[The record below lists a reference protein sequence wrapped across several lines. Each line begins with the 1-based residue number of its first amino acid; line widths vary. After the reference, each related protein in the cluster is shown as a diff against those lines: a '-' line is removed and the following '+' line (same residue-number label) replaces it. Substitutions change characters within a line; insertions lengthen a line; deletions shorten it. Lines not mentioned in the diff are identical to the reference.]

1 MDYRVLTEAERKYTY
16 SQSQQL
22 SMQTGLIGY
31 LRADFGSTGN
41 EFWTT
46 WNDFRK
52 DLKTDEFKAEFDG
65 VINGLRDGDVLSGR
79 KAMSS
84 YCYSTPDSS
93 FNDDRNHYGIRLD
106 TEKYSYLMRF
116 NPNRGEY
123 NLYCYCYHKE
133 WLNSHLKDA
142 ERGIRFIDSHYNE
155 QFHIADGDKITIKY
169 SDGKTAERT
178 CRFIDDYHLEVGT
191 NLYHICEFAELCDRN
206 GHTVEPVEKENMK
219 SSKSKEKTR

>member
-1 MDYRVLTEAERKYTY
+1 MDYRVLTEAERKYTF

-31 LRADFGSTGN
+31 LRADFGSNGN

-52 DLKTDEFKAEFDG
+52 DLKTDEFKAEFDD

-123 NLYCYCYHKE
+123 NLYCYCYQKE
-133 WLNSHLKDA
+133 WLNSHLKNA
-142 ERGIRFIDSHYNE
+142 ERGIRFIDPQIYRRLPFGGRHKSLPYLRICRALREKRSYRRTSRKRKHEACKGQRKN
-155 QFHIADGDKITIKY
+155 TIRRCRRG
-169 SDGKTAERT
+169 GKE
-178 CRFIDDYHLEVGT
+178 I
-191 NLYHICEFAELCDRN
+191 
-206 GHTVEPVEKENMK
+206 
-219 SSKSKEKTR
+219 

>member
-1 MDYRVLTEAERKYTY
+1 MDYRVLTEAERKYTF

-41 EFWTT
+41 EFWTS

-52 DLKTDEFKAEFDG
+52 DLKTDKFKAEFDD

-116 NPNRGEY
+116 NHNRGEY

-142 ERGIRFIDSHYNE
+142 ERGIRFINSHYKE
-155 QFHIADGDKITIKY
+155 QFRIADGEKITIKF
-169 SDGKTAERT
+169 SDGKTMKRT
-178 CRFIDDYHLEVGT
+178 CRYIDDYHLEVGT
-191 NLYHICEFAELCDRN
+191 NLYHICEFAELCEKN
-206 GHTVEPVEKENMK
+206 GHTVEPAAKENMK
-219 SSKSKEKTR
+219 FAKGKEKSR

>member
-1 MDYRVLTEAERKYTY
+1 MDYRVLTEAERKYTF

-31 LRADFGSTGN
+31 LRADFGSAGN

-52 DLKTDEFKAEFDG
+52 DLKTDEFKAEFDD

-106 TEKYSYLMRF
+106 TEKYSY
-116 NPNRGEY
+116 NAKG
-123 NLYCYCYHKE
+123 
-133 WLNSHLKDA
+133 LKNV
-142 ERGIRFIDSHYNE
+142 EE
-155 QFHIADGDKITIKY
+155 
-169 SDGKTAERT
+169 GKTAPMPKFET
-178 CRFIDDYHLEVGT
+178 SVELLDPMAEVQ
-191 NLYHICEFAELCDRN
+191 NESEVEEEKPAENSTD
-206 GHTVEPVEKENMK
+206 ENAALLAK
-219 SSKSKEKTR
+219 LLSNPETAALLKALAKTI

>member
-1 MDYRVLTEAERKYTY
+1 MDYRVLTEAERKYTF

-31 LRADFGSTGN
+31 LRADFGSAGN

-52 DLKTDEFKAEFDG
+52 DLKTEEFKAEFDD

-79 KAMSS
+79 NDMSS

-123 NLYCYCYHKE
+123 NLYCYCYQKE
-133 WLNSHLKDA
+133 WLNNHLKNVKEQITAITSKLWTLRKEVGLCDDIA
-142 ERGIRFIDSHYNE
+142 ERSKVIEANLETVRVYEEKQERKE
-155 QFHIADGDKITIKY
+155 QNRNDK
-169 SDGKTAERT
+169 R
-178 CRFIDDYHLEVGT
+178 R
-191 NLYHICEFAELCDRN
+191 
-206 GHTVEPVEKENMK
+206 
-219 SSKSKEKTR
+219 